1 MRHVKEDKMGETF
14 HSVHEGENTMAEKM
28 KDNPLIDA
36 LKERQDFLNALP
48 LRRRKKMIEFQR
60 KIDETFGSIMPAD
73 ERLELI
79 YRMMLNKADELKRK
93 LDRLK
98 TN

>member
-1 MRHVKEDKMGETF
+1 
-14 HSVHEGENTMAEKM
+14 MAEKL
-28 KDNPLIDA
+28 KDNPLMNA
-36 LKERQDFLNALP
+36 LKERQEFLNALP
-48 LRRRKKMIEFQR
+48 LNRRKKMIEFQR
-60 KIDETFGSIMPAD
+60 KINETLGSIIPAD

-79 YRMMLNKADELKRK
+79 YKMMLNKADELKRK

>member
-1 MRHVKEDKMGETF
+1 
-14 HSVHEGENTMAEKM
+14 MAEKL
-28 KDNPLIDA
+28 KDDSLINL

-48 LRRRKKMIEFQR
+48 LRRRKKMLEFQR
-60 KIDETFGSIMPAD
+60 KINETLGSIIPAD

-79 YRMMLNKADELKRK
+79 YRMMLNKADELKNK

>member
-1 MRHVKEDKMGETF
+1 
-14 HSVHEGENTMAEKM
+14 MAERL
-28 KDNPLIDA
+28 KDNPFINA

-60 KIDETFGSIMPAD
+60 KIDETLGSIIPAD

-79 YRMMLNKADELKRK
+79 YRMMLNKADELKRR